1 MIMLG
6 TYRRLNLHVLA
17 PWRNVVRAAH
27 NKLDPAS
34 RRDPDR
40 REARKSFYRQMLKH
54 HRDAQQIVHRF
65 RL

>member
-1 MIMLG
+1 MYG
-6 TYRRLNLHVLA
+6 TYCRLDVHVLA
-17 PWRNVVRAAH
+17 PWRAVIRAARTR
-27 NKLDPAS
+27 LAPAS

-40 REARKSFYRQMLKH
+40 REARKAFYREMLQH